1 MKLITLL
8 QIAGALHLGLAW
20 AGATMPKAV
29 NLREHLAA
37 LPPFIRRLFW
47 VYFTFIGLTL
57 LSFGGLTFFYAPA
70 MASGEPLARA
80 LRVFLATFWI
90 LRLIV
95 AVFVFDVRPQRQS
108 LARTPGPDTH
118 SPGFAPDLRRTCSGL
133 FDGGIPRLKRQPA
146 RPAGT

>member
-80 LRVFLATFWI
+80 LCVFLATFWI

-95 AVFVFDVRPQRQS
+95 AVFVFDVRPYLANWFYGLGYYLTTARFIS
-108 LARTPGPDTH
+108 LAAMFQVT
-118 SPGFAPDLRRTCSGL
+118 GFRW
-133 FDGGIPRLKRQPA
+133 GIS
-146 RPAGT
+146 

>member
-1 MKLITLL
+1 
-8 QIAGALHLGLAW
+8 
-20 AGATMPKAV
+20 MPKVV

-57 LSFGGLTFFYAPA
+57 VSFGGLTFFYAPA

-80 LRVFLATFWI
+80 LCVFLAAFWI

-95 AVFVFDVRPQRQS
+95 AVFVFDVRPY
-108 LARTPGPDTH
+108 LANW
-118 SPGFAPDLRRTCSGL
+118 FY
-133 FDGGIPRLKRQPA
+133 RLGYYLTTAVFIYLAAIYAWTAFR
-146 RPAGT
+146 

>member
-8 QIAGALHLGLAW
+8 QIGGALHLGLAW
-20 AGATMPKAV
+20 AGGTMPKVV

-57 LSFGGLTFFYAPA
+57 VSFGGLTFFYAPA

-80 LRVFLATFWI
+80 LCVFLAAFWI

-95 AVFVFDVRPQRQS
+95 AVFVFDVRPY
-108 LARTPGPDTH
+108 LANW
-118 SPGFAPDLRRTCSGL
+118 FY
-133 FDGGIPRLKRQPA
+133 RLGYYLTTAVFIYLAAIYAWTAFR
-146 RPAGT
+146 

>member
-1 MKLITLL
+1 
-8 QIAGALHLGLAW
+8 
-20 AGATMPKAV
+20 
-29 NLREHLAA
+29 
-37 LPPFIRRLFW
+37 LFW

-80 LRVFLATFWI
+80 LCVFLATFWI

-95 AVFVFDVRPQRQS
+95 AVFVFDVRPYLANWFYRLGYYLTTAVFIYLAAIYAWTELQQQP

-146 RPAGT
+146 RSAGT